1 MTQPP
6 RIKFGALL
14 RQISTNLTGHYIR
27 VAESRHIGPTY
38 QVMDTY
44 HDGTY
49 STGATTLYH
58 PSDCEVLRAEPTS
71 ADIEQVNAALATYAD
86 IHCRFHIGNQVMSKG
101 HTAHYHDHDE
111 YHGPTRMI
119 VTFVVPVFNDTMA
132 NSFRLRCTNP
142 LQAEGNWIEADQCH
156 FKHIP

>member
-14 RQISTNLTGHYIR
+14 RQISTDLTGHYIR
-27 VAESRHIGPTY
+27 VAESHQIGPTY

-49 STGATTLYH
+49 STGHTSLYF
-58 PSDCEVLRAEPTS
+58 PNDCEVIRAEPTII
-71 ADIEQVNAALATYAD
+71 DIDRVNAALTAYAD
-86 IHCRFHIGNQVMSKG
+86 MHCRFHAGDRVMSKG
-101 HTAHYHDHDE
+101 HTSHYHDHNE
-111 YHGPTRMI
+111 YHGPTMMI
-119 VTFVVPVFNDTMA
+119 VTSVVPVFNDTMP

-142 LQAEGNWIEADQCH
+142 LQPEGNWIEADQCH
-156 FKHIP
+156 FEHIP